1 LTNCWQFW
9 NISNANNIQIFWKNR
24 ERRMRNGQ
32 LGQTSLPILVVD
44 DDMAQLKTLADILAL
59 EELHPICCQTGQE
72 ALAASQRNE
81 VNVAVLDLR
90 LPDVDGLQLL
100 KQLKIQNPQIKVI
113 IHTGYAS
120 LDTALAAINEEAF
133 AYVRKMGNVEELL
146 AHIHRA
152 FHMHLAKY
160 NELLEREVEKRT
172 QELVQANQELK
183 NEIIER
189 QRLEEQLRQ
198 SQKMEA
204 VGRLAGGIAHDF
216 NNLLTVINGYS
227 DLLLQRRT
235 SAHDDC
241 RYELEQIK
249 RAGERAASLTRQ
261 LLAFSRQQI
270 LQPRILDLNVVV
282 SDIDKML
289 RRIIGEDIE
298 LVIRSQPGLGLVKA
312 DLGQMEQVI
321 MNLAINSRDAM
332 PQGGQL
338 AIETANAYLD
348 ETYGRQHV
356 DVIPGDYVL
365 LAVSDTGIG
374 MDAETV
380 SHLFEPFFTTKEVG
394 KGTGLGLATVYGI
407 IAQSGGHLWVHS
419 QPEQGTIFKIYLPQI
434 NEATIEVLQPSTTE
448 AWLLQGVETILLVED
463 EASVRDFARGI
474 LEANG
479 YTVLPACYGDE
490 ALTISQQHPEP
501 IHLLL
506 TDVIIPGGMSGCELA
521 HRLILL
527 RPELKV
533 LYISGYTSDAIIRH
547 GVLDSDTAFLQ
558 KPFTPH
564 VLTRK
569 VRKVLDKASV

>member
-1 LTNCWQFW
+1 
-9 NISNANNIQIFWKNR
+9 
-24 ERRMRNGQ
+24 MRNGQ